1 MAQRRRSGLG
11 DRYYPA
17 APWQDGP
24 AHFRTITRPA
34 SRPPARPCGFG
45 VLTHHRVF
53 HEDLVPGELE
63 PEPTVVVRVP

>member
-1 MAQRRRSGLG
+1 MAQRRRSGLV

-17 APWQDGP
+17 APWLDGP

-34 SRPPARPCGFG
+34 CGFG
-45 VLTHHRVF
+45 VLIHHRVF